1 MYLSIFVGVIF
12 AFADAMAITRNSRFF
27 IKENSINNKKLL
39 AKNNTVVTCLGGS
52 STAGGGKISLQ
63 GQYPTILRDLLN
75 NDTKYNRSKVYNM
88 AHGNSNTF
96 YNALNFKS
104 LVRPES
110 SVITWEFAIN
120 DWYKNCIATQDALL
134 FFMDQVQGM
143 TTKPTVIFIILW
155 NTPFVIPPKRNVW
168 NCIAPLLKNQLVIN
182 VNEFVDKECSRTN
195 CKKTD
200 FVSDR
205 HHMNNRM
212 HRFVARELY
221 SILKNRQNLRHPIER
236 DMLPHS
242 GDMLTHSVL
251 FDKPSID
258 HITDVKYAFFGRSSP
273 NRKDRQVGLVL
284 QQCNDSFR
292 MPIDPKWKICFV
304 NFGAPKKFKP
314 LRGSSKDL
322 MPYLV
327 DKLQTK
333 VLLSQ
338 IDAPFKLPNYHGY
351 FNDWYKPDKYLNF
364 TNMSIC
370 AKTQLTLRWISVIF
384 TLNKHECP
392 KP

>member
-1 MYLSIFVGVIF
+1 MTIS
-12 AFADAMAITRNSRFF
+12 TRS
-27 IKENSINNKKLL
+27 
-39 AKNNTVVTCLGGS
+39 VVTCLGGS
-52 STAGGGKISLQ
+52 STAGGGKISFQ

-75 NDTKYNRSKVYNM
+75 KDTKYTRSQVYNM
-88 AHGNSNTF
+88 AHGTTNTF
-96 YNALNFKS
+96 YTALNFKS

-120 DWYKNCIATQDALL
+120 DWYKNCNATRDALL

-182 VNEFVDKECSRTN
+182 VNAFVDAECSRTQ

-212 HRFVARELY
+212 HSFVARELY
-221 SILKNRQNLRHPIER
+221 SLLKKRQRPVDFLKNTTRQPVRLER
-236 DMLPHS
+236 NML
-242 GDMLTHSVL
+242 LTHSVL
-251 FDKPSID
+251 FDKPSIND
-258 HITDVKYAFFGRSSP
+258 YPDLKYIFFGHGEP
-273 NRKDRQVGLVL
+273 NRKDRQVGMVL
-284 QQCNDSFR
+284 QNCNHSFQ
-292 MPIDPKWKICFV
+292 MSVDPKWKICFV
-304 NFGAPKKFKP
+304 NFGALNGVKP
-314 LRGSSKDL
+314 LRGSSKDI
-322 MPYLV
+322 MPYLF

-333 VLLSQ
+333 VPLSH

-364 TNMSIC
+364 TRMSVC
-370 AKTQLTLRWISVIF
+370 AKREWSLRWISVIF
-384 TLNKHECP
+384 TLNKHECRDHSSQSYGSNSMGAELRSHNMYID
-392 KP
+392 KLSH